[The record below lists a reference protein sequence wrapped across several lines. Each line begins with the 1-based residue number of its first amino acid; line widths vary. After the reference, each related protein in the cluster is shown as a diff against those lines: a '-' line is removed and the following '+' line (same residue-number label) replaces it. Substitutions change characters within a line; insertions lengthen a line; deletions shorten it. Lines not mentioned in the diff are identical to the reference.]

1 MDRIVSGLF
10 SVVATMAVVPII
22 RAPSGGAAELIAAK
36 LDRKL
41 RDHVLN
47 NKESLFASSSTA
59 SRPLLV
65 IVDRNADLN
74 PMFSHSWIYRTPGTF
89 PIPRLELTRACRES
103 RLRRLQFPPEQDRS
117 DCSKGQEQ
125 ARERYQK
132 AVVRLGSN

>member
-22 RAPSGGAAELIAAK
+22 RAPRGGAAEVIAAK

-47 NKESLFASSSTA
+47 NKENLFASSTA

-65 IVDRNADLN
+65 IVDRNADLT
-74 PMFSHSWIYRTPGTF
+74 PMFSHSWIYRTLCH
-89 PIPRLELTRACRES
+89 PRATVRADNVQRVLCMMFATS
-103 RLRRLQFPPEQDRS
+103 I
-117 DCSKGQEQ
+117 
-125 ARERYQK
+125 
-132 AVVRLGSN
+132 